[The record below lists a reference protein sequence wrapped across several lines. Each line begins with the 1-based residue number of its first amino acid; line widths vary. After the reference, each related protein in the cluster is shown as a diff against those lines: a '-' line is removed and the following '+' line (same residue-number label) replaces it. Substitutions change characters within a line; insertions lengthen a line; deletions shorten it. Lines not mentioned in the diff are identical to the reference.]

1 MKLVVNQCF
10 GGFELSE
17 AAKKRYI
24 ELSGTKPR
32 NWDNLKRNDK
42 HLVQVVEELGK
53 EASTYLSDL
62 HVVDIL
68 NGSLY
73 RINYY
78 DGLET
83 IEFKSSDDGWELAWE
98 D

>member
-1 MKLVVNQCF
+1 MKLVINQCF
-10 GGFELSE
+10 GGFDLSKEAQDRYRELAGSLP
-17 AAKKRYI
+17 RCF
-24 ELSGTKPR
+24 GTIP
-32 NWDNLKRNDK
+32 RNDK
-42 HLVQVVEELGK
+42 YLVQVVEELGK
-53 EASTYLSDL
+53 EANTYLSDL